1 MFAVFGHDVVDARY
15 GSPCRRARRPAAYS
29 PGGDRGR
36 KQVLRAD
43 AWLPAARLSRAVW
56 LAQCPDLAGPW
67 HPFYVG
73 GDETSRQGKD
83 DHQPLRL
90 QQPAAGVRLLS
101 GLRHR
106 RGGGSNRARRRWLGL
121 ERWIQSDAGGA
132 CGVPVAAGA
141 LWRRPRQPQGRS
153 ALGYQGIGGLRRPSR
168 TRRDRSRESRRSG
181 AVQARRIAFLR
192 PRRPI
197 GGAGP
202 VRRASRGQGD
212 GRRKLGGDRWR
223 NSRPRHAR
231 PDPPPQR
238 RRTCDAGRQR
248 AGAELCER
256 VVETGSLVLRHV
268 GSDRRGEMSAQRFLA
283 SRDVTHQEILVTAG
297 QRTAS
302 ACAGRRIVAAQDT
315 TEINFKDRDRAR
327 KGLGPAGD
335 GQTPGFFCHAM
346 VAIDAED
353 EALLGV
359 VHARIWTR
367 SSEPVT
373 ARRNRPI
380 EQKESIRWIEA
391 TAVAGDRL
399 GSAAQL
405 IVLGDREFD
414 IYEQFV
420 RIPPGVEL
428 IVRAAQN
435 RKLADDDDKL
445 LFAAASDWR
454 EFGTMEVRVPPHRP
468 GELARIARVGV
479 KAGRV
484 CIAKPC
490 NRANSADPASVTLT
504 LWKSTR
510 SIRPKATIRSS
521 GVCSPR
527 CRFA

>member
-1 MFAVFGHDVVDARY
+1 MTMRCDDGLHIGYFGDAR
-15 GSPCRRARRPAAYS
+15 
-29 PGGDRGR
+29 
-36 KQVLRAD
+36 
-43 AWLPAARLSRAVW
+43 
-56 LAQCPDLAGPW
+56 
-67 HPFYVG
+67 
-73 GDETSRQGKD
+73 
-83 DHQPLRL
+83 
-90 QQPAAGVRLLS
+90 
-101 GLRHR
+101 
-106 RGGGSNRARRRWLGL
+106 
-121 ERWIQSDAGGA
+121 
-132 CGVPVAAGA
+132 
-141 LWRRPRQPQGRS
+141 
-153 ALGYQGIGGLRRPSR
+153 
-168 TRRDRSRESRRSG
+168 
-181 AVQARRIAFLR
+181 
-192 PRRPI
+192 
-197 GGAGP
+197 
-202 VRRASRGQGD
+202 
-212 GRRKLGGDRWR
+212 
-223 NSRPRHAR
+223 
-231 PDPPPQR
+231 
-238 RRTCDAGRQR
+238 RQR
-248 AGAELCER
+248 AGAALCER

-414 IYEQFV
+414 IYSQFV
-420 RIPPGVEL
+420 RVPPGVEL

-435 RKLADDDDKL
+435 RRLADDDER
-445 LFAAASDWR
+445 LFDAPSDWR
-454 EFGTMEVRVPPHRP
+454 KFGTMDICVPPSRP
-468 GELARIARVGV
+468 GDAGRIARVSV

-484 CIAKPC
+484 RIVKP
-490 NRANSADPASVTLT
+490 RHGAATDPATVTLSYLEVRET
-504 LWKSTR
+504 KP
-510 SIRPKATIRSS
+510 PKGR
-521 GVCSPR
+521 
-527 CRFA
+527 